1 MLRGSVVLLA
11 LLLSSPVIWQ
21 ALVEQNVGFD
31 AAVIRFLIAIPV
43 SAVLLGLVRAAAR
56 RGR

>member
-21 ALVEQNVGFD
+21 ALVEQNVGLD